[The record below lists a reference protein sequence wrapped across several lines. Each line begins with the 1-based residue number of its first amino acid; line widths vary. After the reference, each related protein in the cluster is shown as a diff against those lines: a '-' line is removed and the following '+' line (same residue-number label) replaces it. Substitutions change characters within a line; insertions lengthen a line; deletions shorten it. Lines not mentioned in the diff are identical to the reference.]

1 MAARRY
7 APIYVRDADTCQF
20 CGNRAV
26 TTDHLI
32 PVIAGGSN
40 ENPNLVGAC
49 ARCNRVKADMRL
61 PNLVNAF
68 QRLLEAGRTRER
80 GYPILLWQALLLGYP
95 LEDIPWSQTRSRW
108 CRKVVADVLFN
119 QPDEPRV
126 SISKTDAYSVVER
139 IRPYDPLTA
148 SHLLASLVK
157 ESYILEN
164 DSEYRRGIKAPPP
177 KNPEGFLPPSSLMRE
192 ESGFGLVGEPR
203 EWISAKALKREIDD
217 RLSQLALSSPEAR
230 NQVWDILLQK
240 RWVFDCDP
248 YFLVDRRKPLKRYV
262 VAAWRQLGKSR

>member
-7 APIYVRDADTCQF
+7 ADIYVRDAQTCQF

-40 ENPNLVGAC
+40 EMLNLVGAC

-68 QRLLEAGRTRER
+68 QRLLEAGRTRKR

-119 QPDEPRV
+119 QPDKPIV
-126 SISKTDAYSVVER
+126 SISKTDAKGVVER
-139 IRPYDPLTA
+139 IRPYDLLTA
-148 SHLLASLVK
+148 NRLLASLVK
-157 ESYILEN
+157 ESYILDS
-164 DSEYRRGIKAPPP
+164 DSEYRRGTKAPPP
-177 KNPEGFLPPSSLMRE
+177 KHPQGLLPPSSLKRE
-192 ESGFGLVGEPR
+192 ESGFGMVGEPR
-203 EWISAKALKREIDD
+203 EWVSAKALKGEIDEK
-217 RLSQLALSSPEAR
+217 LSQLGPSSSEAKK
-230 NQVWDILLQK
+230 QVWDILLQK

-248 YFLVDRRKPLKRYV
+248 FFLVDRRKPLKRYV